1 MKYKIFLIMALA
13 LAVVIDAETAV
24 DSMGTRTEIGQKA
37 PQCSMRPLS
46 SDSLSMDDLKGELI
60 LINFFAT
67 WCNPCMQEMPKL
79 EKEIWQEYQDDGL
92 QVYCVGREHTAD
104 ELKKFVKKKNLT
116 VPVVPD
122 PEREIYSHFASKY
135 IPRNIIIDQK
145 GKIVFQEIG
154 YNDEKLAKI
163 KKIITEKLND

>member
-1 MKYKIFLIMALA
+1 MKSKIFLIMALV
-13 LAVVIDAETAV
+13 LAVVIGAETAV
-24 DSMGTRTEIGQKA
+24 DSMGTRTEIGQKV
-37 PQCSMRPLS
+37 PQFSMRPLS

-135 IPRNIIIDQK
+135 IPRNIIIDQQ
-145 GKIVFQEIG
+145 GKIIFQEIG

>member
-1 MKYKIFLIMALA
+1 MKYKIFLIIVLVLA
-13 LAVVIDAETAV
+13 LAIGAETAV
-24 DSMGTRTEIGQKA
+24 DTMGTRTEIGQKA
-37 PQCSMRPLS
+37 PQFSMDPLS
-46 SDSLSMDDLKGELI
+46 SKSLSMADLKGELI

-67 WCNPCMQEMPKL
+67 WCNPCMQEMPRL

-92 QVYCVGREHTAD
+92 QVFCVGREHSAK
-104 ELKKFVKKKNLT
+104 ELKKLVKDKNLT
-116 VPVVPD
+116 VPIVPD

-135 IPRNIIIDQK
+135 IPRNIIIDQQ
-145 GKIVFQEIG
+145 GKIIFQEIG